1 MQKCANVYS
10 MTNTPNQIGP
20 SLMTPEAIQD
30 QADQLAGLSADRL
43 RAQADML
50 GDAIRNVPGEF
61 DPDNN
66 PSHADLTIRLRGALR
81 AAGAIELEEPS
92 PSARRDSGD
101 FGGSGEPPAP
111 AMMQRVDGSV
121 DLVNA
126 AGQRQAAHGGVPD
139 QANILRSWAPIPPRA
154 SGAAAQRSLDLP
166 PTPSSRSRRK
176 VILPKG

>member
-43 RAQADML
+43 RVQADIL

-61 DPDNN
+61 DPASS
-66 PSHADLTIRLRGALR
+66 PSHTDLAVRLRGALR
-81 AAGAIELEEPS
+81 AAGAVELEEPS

-101 FGGSGEPPAP
+101 SDEPPA
-111 AMMQRVDGSV
+111 MTQRVDGSV

-126 AGQRQAAHGGVPD
+126 AGQHQIARGGVPD
-139 QANILRSWAPIPPRA
+139 QVNILRSWAPIPPRA
-154 SGAAAQRSLDLP
+154 PDAAAQRPLGLP

-176 VILPKG
+176 VIIPKV